1 MNDLDITL
9 THSLV
14 TLAFMGITWFV
25 GRVTGY
31 ARGHEDGKRE
41 GRFQG
46 YKRGIGERHAQ
57 R

>member
-31 ARGHEDGKRE
+31 ARGHEDGQRE
-41 GRFQG
+41 GRAQG

>member
-31 ARGHEDGKRE
+31 ARGHEDGQRE
-41 GRFQG
+41 GRAQG
-46 YKRGIGERHAQ
+46 YKRGISERHA
-57 R
+57 